1 MTRSTEPLDLVR
13 GSGNVFADFG
23 HVNAVGEQLKTSLAA
38 EIIKAMDTQEIN
50 ARQAEGRTGIAASD
64 FSRIRHVKLDRF
76 TIDRLITILERL
88 NTSIDV
94 QVTVRPHAR
103 QQAAVY
109 SAPSRTPFRA
119 EVGRNSDVKA
129 DTVPR

>member
-1 MTRSTEPLDLVR
+1 MTKKTDQTLELVH

-23 HVNAVGEQLKTSLAA
+23 HANAVGEQVKAFLAA
-38 EIIKAMDTQEIN
+38 EIIKAMDMQEMT

-88 NTSIDV
+88 DTRIDV
-94 QVTVRPHAR
+94 KVTVQRRASN
-103 QQAAVY
+103 
-109 SAPSRTPFRA
+109 SAPRVAP
-119 EVGRNSDVKA
+119 
-129 DTVPR
+129 